1 VDLET
6 PNAMHLD
13 HTLPLA
19 YLWPLDN
26 TATWLCPTCNSSKH
40 DRFPIDFYN
49 EEELSRLAKIT
60 GIALA
65 TLKTKPINQDAV
77 KKLFQRIVWF
87 FDEFLAE
94 HDYQK
99 IRENKKAAD
108 LIVHALHNVLRH
120 SGYNDDLVKLYR
132 SQTGKNPS
140 TVSVR

>member
-1 VDLET
+1 QIDLPT
-6 PNAMHLD
+6 PNDMDLD

-26 TATWLCPTCNSSKH
+26 TATCLCPTCNSSKH
-40 DRFPIDFYN
+40 DRFPVDFYS

-77 KKLFQRIVWF
+77 KQLFQRIVWF
-87 FDEFLAE
+87 FDVFLAE

-99 IRENKKAAD
+99 IRE
-108 LIVHALHNVLRH
+108 
-120 SGYNDDLVKLYR
+120 
-132 SQTGKNPS
+132 
-140 TVSVR
+140 